1 MKKKL
6 ILFSSVLIT
15 IILVSSSS
23 KPHVFYDYNKKHDF
37 SVYKTYAW
45 IAPFDT
51 TVDLHIKKRPYE
63 HFIMANVDN
72 QLKTKGLTPDTIN
85 PDIVIMYDAHIVSI
99 DKVEEASQT
108 YVGVGVYSPYYYGPG
123 YYGGPT
129 FDPNGYYGG
138 YGYPAYGYGYGGG
151 YYYQAPV
158 GKQKD
163 DIKYTVEEGVILF
176 NIFDAKTKAV
186 VWSGGADEELGL
198 TTNIPAEL
206 TKVITQVFS
215 KYPKRK

>member
-1 MKKKL
+1 MKKKS
-6 ILFSSVLIT
+6 IQLFIPLLVVL
-15 IILVSSSS
+15 LMSAS
-23 KPHVFYDYNKKHDF
+23 KNPHVFYDYNKKHDF
-37 SVYKTYAW
+37 NQYKTYAW

-63 HFIMANVDN
+63 QFIMANVDN
-72 QLKTKGLTPDTIN
+72 QLKAKGLVPDTTQ
-85 PDIVIMYDAHIVSI
+85 PDIVIMYDARIV
-99 DKVEEASQT
+99 KVEKIEEASQA

-129 FDPNGYYGG
+129 FDPQGYYGG

-151 YYYQAPV
+151 YYFETPV

-163 DIKYTVEEGVILF
+163 DVKYTVEEGVIIF
-176 NIFDAKTKAV
+176 NIFDTKTKAV

-198 TTNIPAEL
+198 TTNIPADIS
-206 TKVITQVFS
+206 KIITQVFA